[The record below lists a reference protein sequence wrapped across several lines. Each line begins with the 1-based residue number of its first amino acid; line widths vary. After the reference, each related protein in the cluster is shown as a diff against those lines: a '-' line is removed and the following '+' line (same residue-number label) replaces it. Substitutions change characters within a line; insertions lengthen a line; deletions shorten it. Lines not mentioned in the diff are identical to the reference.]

1 MLFFSKRKRKITD
14 YRLGLIVYLN
24 GLLPGSILK
33 GEDEYMIIGGEYRVE
48 RMR

>member
-1 MLFFSKRKRKITD
+1 MFFSKRKREITD

-24 GLLPGSILK
+24 DLLPDSIMK
-33 GEDEYMIIGGEYRVE
+33 GEDEHMIIGGEYRVE